1 MAFVFA
7 LGVPALSQAQ
17 LFPVSADVATV
28 RADLLLWATAL
39 IGVALA
45 IYAFKRVKRDCGLR
59 EPIEAGWQQPASFS
73 PNDSRRDDER
83 SGSMTAQQI
92 QTIGNA
98 LAVDLVAW
106 GTAAIGLA
114 LVAAGA
120 AWVLRL
126 LR

>member
-1 MAFVFA
+1 
-7 LGVPALSQAQ
+7 
-17 LFPVSADVATV
+17 
-28 RADLLLWATAL
+28 
-39 IGVALA
+39 
-45 IYAFKRVKRDCGLR
+45 
-59 EPIEAGWQQPASFS
+59 
-73 PNDSRRDDER
+73 
-83 SGSMTAQQI
+83 MTASQI

-98 LAVDLVAW
+98 LAADLLAW

>member
-1 MAFVFA
+1 M
-7 LGVPALSQAQ
+7 
-17 LFPVSADVATV
+17 
-28 RADLLLWATAL
+28 
-39 IGVALA
+39 
-45 IYAFKRVKRDCGLR
+45 
-59 EPIEAGWQQPASFS
+59 EAGWQQPASLL
-73 PNDSRRDDER
+73 PIETVRKWQR
-83 SGSMTAQQI
+83 SSNMTAQQI

>member
-1 MAFVFA
+1 M
-7 LGVPALSQAQ
+7 
-17 LFPVSADVATV
+17 
-28 RADLLLWATAL
+28 
-39 IGVALA
+39 
-45 IYAFKRVKRDCGLR
+45 
-59 EPIEAGWQQPASFS
+59 EAGWQQPASFL
-73 PNDSRRDDER
+73 PIETVRKWQR
-83 SGSMTAQQI
+83 SSNMTAQQI